1 MILLERYLARLEET
15 IRSRKEIEIE
25 ELEIERKS
33 KGVERSA
40 EFYARLSFYDDSRL
54 EASEKL
60 SVERNVIVK
69 TRYAYHYQDK
79 DDKAI
84 FRYDNVPHH
93 PEVKTHPH
101 HKHLGDKVLAT
112 EPPDLS
118 EVLREIDK
126 ILYEEMDG

>member
-15 IRSRKEIEIE
+15 MRSRKEIEIE

-40 EFYARLSFYDDSRL
+40 EFYARLNFYDDSHL

-60 SVERNVIVK
+60 NVERNVIVK

-79 DDKAI
+79 DNTVI

-101 HKHLGDKVLAT
+101 HKHVGNKILPAQ
-112 EPPDLS
+112 PPDLS
-118 EVLREIDK
+118 EVLREID
-126 ILYEEMDG
+126 EMIYSNKE

>member
-1 MILLERYLARLEET
+1 MRLLERYLARLEET
-15 IRSRKEIEIE
+15 IRSRKEIEID

-40 EFYARLSFYDDSRL
+40 EFYARLSFYDESQL

-60 SVERNVIVK
+60 SVERNVIIK

-93 PEVKTHPH
+93 PEIKTHPH
-101 HKHLGDKVLAT
+101 HKHEGNKVLPAQ
-112 EPPDLS
+112 PPDLS

-126 ILYEEMDG
+126 RLYHDEE